1 VCRVIGRA
9 GQAIEVLGVVNF
21 LEFYGAYV
29 QKMRIDDEVE
39 AVVQATFMPA
49 LRATDSGSGSSAAAA
64 SVVGA
69 VLNTLGLMGSLWSP
83 ARLATWVEE
92 YSAPPPQRTGIDF
105 G

>member
-1 VCRVIGRA
+1 VSCRV

-21 LEFYGAYV
+21 LEFYGAHV

-39 AVVQATFMPA
+39 VVVQATFLPA

-64 SVVGA
+64 ASVVGA
-69 VLNTLGLMGSLWSP
+69 VLQTLGLLGSLWSP

-92 YSAPPPQRTGIDF
+92 YSPASPILAPANWF
-105 G
+105 